1 MTVAILSVVVL
12 VLAIQ
17 LSLGGLHR
25 RSIEEVVIQAIDTG
39 RRAGIDHYRESWA
52 SAQKDF
58 DEQMEGF
65 IDESQQQTTVLASSM
80 ILGGNVA
87 VFPARGCFL
96 EGVWMV
102 RFALVSLV
110 ALCFL
115 QGVGYG
121 QTGARAFA
129 ARLNASGGLYHDPG
143 FSGPEVVYRS
153 HGFAATRE
161 NAWLAWQQSRAG
173 HAELVNSGQ
182 ITDVQC
188 VGEVCV
194 GRGVGPVTAT
204 AVKARRA
211 AVAPL
216 RLFGRLFRR

>member
-39 RRAGIDHYRESWA
+39 RRAG
-52 SAQKDF
+52 
-58 DEQMEGF
+58 